1 MNESAC
7 EIVKKV
13 AAKYNCLWAGGLSAT
28 DIYAKGGSK
37 KDVQKYFK
45 EQAEIFVRHGSDFL
59 IAEVGC
65 EALKCC
71 IVSV

>member
-28 DIYAKGGSK
+28 NVYTQGGSK
-37 KDVQKYFK
+37 QDVQKYFK

-59 IAEVGC
+59 IAEVG
-65 EALKCC
+65 
-71 IVSV
+71 